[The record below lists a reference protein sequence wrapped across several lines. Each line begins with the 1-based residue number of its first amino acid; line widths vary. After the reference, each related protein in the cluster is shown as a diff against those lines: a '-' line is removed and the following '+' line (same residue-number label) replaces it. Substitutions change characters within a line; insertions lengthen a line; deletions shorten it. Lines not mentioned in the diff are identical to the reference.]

1 VIKVLKGIFDGI
13 NVGEWGRKDLS
24 DILENEKVEEIILT
38 SIRENKDK
46 PDYKKIVNEMLN
58 FQLFIVTLNS
68 KMKIPL
74 ETVRKIWD

>member
-24 DILENEKVEEIILT
+24 DILEDEKVEEIILT

-46 PDYKKIVNEMLN
+46 SDYKKIVNEMLN
-58 FQLFIVTLNS
+58 FQLFIVSLNS
-68 KMKIPL
+68 KIKIPL
-74 ETVRKIWD
+74 QTVRKIWD

>member
-1 VIKVLKGIFDGI
+1 MIKVLKGIFDGI